1 MLNELGCHWEMLFTF
16 SSRRKINQLPNVLP
30 LVPGTHRSNK
40 PQFFCQETI
49 LTQSPKFL
57 IMDLLWLLIEIF
69 WITWQICSSFGP
81 YFSQL
86 KILMATEARQIT
98 LIIYVY
104 KPL

>member
-1 MLNELGCHWEMLFTF
+1 MLFTF

-69 WITWQICSSFGP
+69 LDHMADLFLFWAIF
-81 YFSQL
+81 FSI
-86 KILMATEARQIT
+86 KDSNGH
-98 LIIYVY
+98 
-104 KPL
+104 